1 MKRRFIFIATLIVL
15 SIGVMY
21 WNIHVSAISFKL
33 DSLLS
38 NMIVEFNNQIKENP
52 CVMRSSNP
60 YKFIENNSAFEGITR
75 LGYEALPIIKEKI
88 EKSENNGLQEYILAI
103 AAEQIASVDLKG
115 KSYNWDTGKGW
126 AREWKKHL
134 IKLPKEFELIM
145 APVDSND
152 KVDKVIKLGAP
163 AIPLII
169 EDIER
174 GNHELIPALKALVQ
188 KNEELDFNEE
198 DEKNISKWIKENKSK
213 FEVLKNIVNEQ
224 QLVQ

>member
-52 CVMRSSNP
+52 SVMRSSNP